1 MIENVAFI
9 GVGHLARYMI
19 TGLRRGD
26 QPLKLHLY
34 NRTFEKALHLVQ
46 TYEDCENYKSAQL
59 AVDPAELVI
68 LATRPDDVSRALENV
83 KFSSNQL
90 VISVVAGVSLAT
102 LKRLVE
108 PAQVVRAMPVSCVA
122 INKSPTLIYPNHD
135 VAHYFFSLLGQ
146 VHHLQNEQQFN
157 PATALVGA
165 YYAWLFPL
173 MGQLNDW
180 AVEQG
185 LDKENARQLIT
196 EINQGASAMAEM
208 QSDRSFD
215 DIWQSL
221 ATKGGI
227 SDRGMQTIDKLG
239 GIDAWCAALS
249 DVTQMMNDKNN
260 I

>member
-9 GVGHLARYMI
+9 GVGHLASYMI
-19 TGLRRGD
+19 TGLRRD
-26 QPLKLHLY
+26 SQTLKLHLY
-34 NRTFEKALHLVQ
+34 NRTVEKAQQLSN
-46 TYEDCENYKSAQL
+46 TYENCESYISAQL
-59 AVDPAELVI
+59 AADAAELVI
-68 LATRPDDVSRALENV
+68 ISTRPDDIDMALQGIS
-83 KFSSNQL
+83 FSSKQL
-90 VISVVAGVSLAT
+90 VISVVAGVDIAA
-102 LKRLVE
+102 LKELVE
-108 PAQVVRAMPVSCVA
+108 PAQVVRAMPISCVA

-135 VAHYFFSLLGQ
+135 IAHYFFSKLGQ
-146 VHHLQNEQQFN
+146 VHPLRNEQQFN

-196 EINQGASAMAEM
+196 EINQGASAMAIM
-208 QSDRSFD
+208 QSDESFE

-227 SDRGMQTIDKLG
+227 SDRGMQTIDRLG
-239 GIDAWCAALS
+239 GIDAWRTALS
-249 DVTQMMNDKNN
+249 DVTQMMNDKNKN
-260 I
+260 